1 MTCSTGC
8 WARYGELLAVQYS
21 DPQRMTFHQLVVDT
35 YAAQHPDGAEPRAVQ
50 SVAIHLMTL
59 YLFVERDVN
68 PALGTRLHRRMVWGV
83 SRILDRFSVVDQAA
97 AAAVRYSLRASC
109 GVR

>member
-1 MTCSTGC
+1 LYIRGHNCPVVAERVAEQCPGCDVALPAADQPPHPYMTCSTGC

-21 DPQRMTFHQLVVDT
+21 DPQRMTFHQLVVDA

-59 YLFVERDVN
+59 YLFERDVD
-68 PALGTRLHRRMVWGV
+68 PAL
-83 SRILDRFSVVDQAA
+83 
-97 AAAVRYSLRASC
+97 
-109 GVR
+109 